1 MTRRRASVA
10 FVAAVLVLAGCSG
23 GGGLEPAR
31 VEVVAVTVGPISTE
45 LTFRL
50 FTESREEMSLHASAF
65 NEASPLTSDIRD
77 VAIEEGALDRRHLPL
92 LGTREG
98 VKPADFSF
106 CICSDSP
113 KTIDADGVLL
123 SATYPALDPA
133 TTAVTVDVPG
143 FEPLD
148 VPEDEGMIYRLA
160 ASSDYPDR
168 SARGAIAQLMT
179 FGAFAPDES
188 GGVSRVE
195 RDGELAMWRWD
206 MTYDAGEYHMV
217 AWALTEEE
225 FTVLVTLTG
234 RGGLDPAMVERMQ
247 DSIAIA
253 SESP

>member
-23 GGGLEPAR
+23 GGGLEPSPTSESGSSSPSEEVSPPRTPEEITEEVFDAAAEEWESEPLAESTGQVPDAGTGLEPAR

-123 SATYPALDPA
+123 SATYLALDPA

-143 FEPLD
+143 FEPMD
-148 VPEDEGMIYRLA
+148 VPVT
-160 ASSDYPDR
+160 
-168 SARGAIAQLMT
+168 RG
-179 FGAFAPDES
+179 
-188 GGVSRVE
+188 
-195 RDGELAMWRWD
+195 
-206 MTYDAGEYHMV
+206 
-217 AWALTEEE
+217 
-225 FTVLVTLTG
+225 
-234 RGGLDPAMVERMQ
+234 
-247 DSIAIA
+247 
-253 SESP
+253 